1 MAQGKENIRFAEVER
16 LLDEY
21 FSSVI
26 APIMKVTKNQLA
38 ERQVEEMKEYSTSA
52 AGILSMLTASATP
65 FVDPY
70 QNLKYTGEW
79 NSKTT
84 EDYIEMCRDRVS
96 NSEEI
101 QKDFAII
108 SSEWRNVVI
117 EHIGRERYDD
127 LSEKIGCDLSYAYI
141 DYRLQQQMIEKLVKD
156 KMPKSSA
163 DYIIRKASQSSL
175 FGLANELQKSQL
187 DLEIEKRG
195 EKAYNPSS
203 LEKGTATTIGAVVD
217 TVSLGG
223 IGSWGTFA
231 KLVGTDVV
239 LTTVANQLESK
250 DQDHI
255 SVEDCISKGVFGS
268 DDNVFVIFRKEAQ
281 GIELKTNDFINNIND
296 LLNKKIVI
304 NHFSYNWQNN
314 YSFNLSYHT
323 DEPQS
328 EDKYKDIPKVIAPGH
343 EESYLK
349 SIEKTSEP
357 ITTNCMETEETVHKV
372 EESEETSDIH
382 LDNDTN
388 SPTNEKGW
396 NILPSLGL
404 DGFGDITHNLGY
416 VISMLPDMMVGLFTG
431 KTKSLNMDNSLL
443 PVASILCGMFV
454 RNPLLKMLLV
464 GFGGLNLLNKVGHEV
479 IENKKGSA
487 IECNTGTR
495 YKHYADEP
503 LNSRIVNPVLQGSNL
518 IATIDNVPYSIQL
531 PSSVVDAYKSGALP
545 LNTLANAI
553 LVKNDQMQRMAS
565 TNYSQNEQETITRT
579 RGIQ

>member
-26 APIMKVTKNQLA
+26 EPIMKVTKNQLA

-117 EHIGRERYDD
+117 EHIGRERYDE

-250 DQDHI
+250 EQNHI

-296 LLNKKIVI
+296 LLNKKIVS
-304 NHFSYNWQNN
+304 NHFSYNWLKN
-314 YSFNLSYHT
+314 YSFNLCY
-323 DEPQS
+323 
-328 EDKYKDIPKVIAPGH
+328 IFI
-343 EESYLK
+343 
-349 SIEKTSEP
+349 
-357 ITTNCMETEETVHKV
+357 
-372 EESEETSDIH
+372 
-382 LDNDTN
+382 
-388 SPTNEKGW
+388 
-396 NILPSLGL
+396 
-404 DGFGDITHNLGY
+404 
-416 VISMLPDMMVGLFTG
+416 
-431 KTKSLNMDNSLL
+431 
-443 PVASILCGMFV
+443 
-454 RNPLLKMLLV
+454 
-464 GFGGLNLLNKVGHEV
+464 
-479 IENKKGSA
+479 
-487 IECNTGTR
+487 
-495 YKHYADEP
+495 
-503 LNSRIVNPVLQGSNL
+503 
-518 IATIDNVPYSIQL
+518 
-531 PSSVVDAYKSGALP
+531 
-545 LNTLANAI
+545 
-553 LVKNDQMQRMAS
+553 
-565 TNYSQNEQETITRT
+565 
-579 RGIQ
+579 